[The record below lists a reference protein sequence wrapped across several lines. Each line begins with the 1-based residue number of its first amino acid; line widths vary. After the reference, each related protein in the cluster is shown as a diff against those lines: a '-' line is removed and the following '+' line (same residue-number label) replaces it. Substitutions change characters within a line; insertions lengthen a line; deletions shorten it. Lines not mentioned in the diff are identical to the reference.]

1 MSQPLQY
8 SLYEKESKNIRKNK
22 TYKKKPPTKKVQS
35 FLEAMDTDSGPADF
49 NPSQQ
54 ESKTSNYPAYPQKPE
69 PIARKKKTEDDDDD
83 KAVENFTQLR
93 EGATSASN
101 LEYYKQY
108 VPYYTNASAANGGM
122 AATIKNSSPEL
133 MEKLNYM
140 IHLLEEQQGDKTGN
154 IAEELILY
162 LFLGIFVIF
171 VVDSFA
177 RAAKYTR

>member
-8 SLYEKESKNIRKNK
+8 SLYGNESKNIRKNK

-49 NPSQQ
+49 NTSNTKD
-54 ESKTSNYPAYPQKPE
+54 KTSDYPAYPQKPE
-69 PIARKKKTEDDDDD
+69 PIVRKKNKEEDDD
-83 KAVENFTQLR
+83 AAIENFTQLR
-93 EGATSASN
+93 EGATSPSN
-101 LEYYKQY
+101 MEYYKQY
-108 VPYYTNASAANGGM
+108 VPYYTNAAVAGGG
-122 AATIKNSSPEL
+122 AKTVSNQASTEL
-133 MEKLNYM
+133 LEKLNYM

-171 VVDSFA
+171 IVDSFA
-177 RAAKYTR
+177 RAGKYTR